1 MDPFTLTIVAVVLY
15 LGLAMRIG
23 RMIAEGGS
31 TK

>member
-15 LGLAMRIG
+15 IGLAWRLARFVAHG
-23 RMIAEGGS
+23 ES